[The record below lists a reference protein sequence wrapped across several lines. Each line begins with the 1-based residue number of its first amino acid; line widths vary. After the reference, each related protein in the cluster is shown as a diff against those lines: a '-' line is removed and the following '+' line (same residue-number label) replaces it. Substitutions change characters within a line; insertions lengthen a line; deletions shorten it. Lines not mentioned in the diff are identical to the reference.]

1 MTMFN
6 HHKCLTD
13 IGVKVTNGLVPKT
26 KTFNWYK
33 FKRYFSLDRIKN
45 AEDFFDVLFDI
56 SWPDFKDN
64 VEINYQKNH
73 TSNTDYYNIS
83 NSSFNLIRSFIY
95 FYDSIKCEF
104 SSRWKAYKNYWQYGF
119 WDYDETYSLDYVS
132 TIYLYERV
140 KRYKDIASKWIYLYP
155 ENDES
160 DSNNLDSLHK
170 FKKIPIITLK
180 DISELKELYD
190 RDATT
195 FYNDDE
201 SIVKVEY
208 KDLYQYE
215 CIDLILDYLEKAIKS
230 DDGQYIF
237 EYNYKDLE
245 TDTDFLTDMNQHF
258 KELNEKYPDHLFW
271 HSLEERYADI
281 LTSYAFQIYGK
292 IIKSM
297 WW

>member
-1 MTMFN
+1 MFN

-33 FKRYFSLDRIKN
+33 FKRYFSIKRIKE
-45 AEDFFDVLFDI
+45 AEDFFDILFNI
-56 SWPDFKDN
+56 SWQDFKDE
-64 VEINYQKNH
+64 VEFSYQKLH
-73 TSNTDYYNIS
+73 TDNKDYYNI
-83 NSSFNLIRSFIY
+83 NNAKFNIVRTLIY
-95 FYDSIKCEF
+95 FYDSIKYEIK
-104 SSRWKAYKNYWQYGF
+104 SKWEAYKNYWQYGF
-119 WDYDETYSLDYVS
+119 WDSDETFSLDYVS

-140 KRYKDIASKWIYLYP
+140 KRYKDLASKWVYIYP
-155 ENDES
+155 EKDEQGNDKV
-160 DSNNLDSLHK
+160 DTLHK
-170 FKKIPIITLK
+170 FKKIPVITLK
-180 DISELKELYD
+180 DTEELKELYD
-190 RDATT
+190 KDPST

-215 CIDLILDYLEKAIKS
+215 CIDLILDYLERAIKS
-230 DDGQYIF
+230 DAGQYIF

-245 TDTDFLTDMNQHF
+245 TETDFLDDMNQHF

-271 HSLEERYADI
+271 HSLEERYANI

-292 IIKSM
+292 IINSM